1 MVARLTAG
9 WALLGDG
16 RLAQAE
22 EEIERGLALSRSLG
36 ASRFEPFLM
45 ESQARISWLQGR
57 RSQAREQIT
66 RAADAVGRQ
75 QLQRFIGPW
84 VYGTLALLSDDAVL
98 RRQALAQGNASL
110 SKDCVAHN
118 AFRFLVAAAEAAL
131 LDGDVAA
138 AVGYAGRLMRHTE
151 LESCA
156 WIEHHVALVRQFAQY
171 SQDGN
176 SEALT
181 DLRAQGLAFGF
192 AYAAPRLH
200 NLLEAL

>member
-36 ASRFEPFLM
+36 ASRFEPILM

-84 VYGTLALLSDDAVL
+84 VYGTLALLSNDAVL
-98 RRQALAQGNASL
+98 RRQALTQGNASL

-131 LDGDVAA
+131 LDGEV
-138 AVGYAGRLMRHTE
+138 
-151 LESCA
+151 
-156 WIEHHVALVRQFAQY
+156 
-171 SQDGN
+171 
-176 SEALT
+176 LT
-181 DLRAQGLAFGF
+181 DLRAQGLCNYKKNRGVET
-192 AYAAPRLH
+192 PRLFFSVQRIIQPCCS
-200 NLLEAL
+200 LPRLSERRTRIVW